1 MIKSEKGKTNRDKFK
16 VIYNIVQMYILN
28 VKNKTERM
36 KNRDKKELSIKNRM
50 SIVYGISR

>member
-1 MIKSEKGKTNRDKFK
+1 MIKSEKGKTNRDKFN